1 MSDSNSKKLTMR
13 ISAVSIVCNI
23 ALTAFKLIAGIV
35 ASSAALVADAVHSAS
50 DVLGSLIVMVGA
62 VFSHKAADEGH
73 PYGHEK
79 LECIASIL
87 LGNILIV
94 VGALI
99 GYSGIM
105 KIISGT
111 AIAVPGRLALVAAGV
126 SIVVKEALYWYTII
140 GAMKINSVSLKAEAW
155 HHRSDALSSIGS
167 LAGVLGA
174 RLGVPILDP
183 IAAIIICLFIFKVA
197 IDIFKDSINRLVDRS
212 CGEVETEEMVDTIK
226 TVPGVMGVDD
236 IKTRLFGS
244 RTYVDIEISAD
255 GEQKLK
261 DAHAI
266 AETVHH
272 TMENEFPDV
281 KHCTVHVN
289 PVNKPAAACS
299 EK

>member
-105 KIISGT
+105 KIVSGT
-111 AIAVPGRLALVAAGV
+111 AIAVPGQLALVAAGV

-140 GAMKINSVSLKAEAW
+140 GARKINSVSLKAEAW

>member
-99 GYSGIM
+99 GYSGVM
-105 KIISGT
+105 KIISGET
-111 AIAVPGRLALVAAGV
+111 ISVPGTLAVVAAAV

-140 GAMKINSVSLKAEAW
+140 GARKINSVSLKAEAW

-272 TMENEFPDV
+272 TMENEYPDV

>member
-105 KIISGT
+105 KIVSGT

-140 GAMKINSVSLKAEAW
+140 GARKINSVSLKAEAW

>member
-140 GAMKINSVSLKAEAW
+140 GARKINSVSLKAEAW

-255 GEQKLK
+255 GEQKLR

>member
-1 MSDSNSKKLTMR
+1 M
-13 ISAVSIVCNI
+13 
-23 ALTAFKLIAGIV
+23 
-35 ASSAALVADAVHSAS
+35 
-50 DVLGSLIVMVGA
+50 
-62 VFSHKAADEGH
+62 
-73 PYGHEK
+73 
-79 LECIASIL
+79 
-87 LGNILIV
+87 
-94 VGALI
+94 
-99 GYSGIM
+99 
-105 KIISGT
+105 
-111 AIAVPGRLALVAAGV
+111 
-126 SIVVKEALYWYTII
+126 VKEALYWYTII
-140 GAMKINSVSLKAEAW
+140 GARKINSVSLKAEAW

>member
-13 ISAVSIVCNI
+13 ISAVSIVFNI

-94 VGALI
+94 VGTLI

-105 KIISGT
+105 KIVSGT

-140 GAMKINSVSLKAEAW
+140 GARKINSVSLKAEAW

>member
-140 GAMKINSVSLKAEAW
+140 GARKINSVSLKAEAW

-289 PVNKPAAACS
+289 PVDKPAMACG

>member
-13 ISAVSIVCNI
+13 ISAVSIVFNI

-99 GYSGIM
+99 GYSGVM
-105 KIISGT
+105 KIISGET
-111 AIAVPGRLALVAAGV
+111 ISVPGTLAVVAAAV

-140 GAMKINSVSLKAEAW
+140 GARKINSVSLKAEAW

-255 GEQKLK
+255 GEQKLR

>member
-99 GYSGIM
+99 GYSGVM
-105 KIISGT
+105 KIISGET
-111 AIAVPGRLALVAAGV
+111 ISVPGTLAVVAAAV

-140 GAMKINSVSLKAEAW
+140 GARKINSVSLKAEAW